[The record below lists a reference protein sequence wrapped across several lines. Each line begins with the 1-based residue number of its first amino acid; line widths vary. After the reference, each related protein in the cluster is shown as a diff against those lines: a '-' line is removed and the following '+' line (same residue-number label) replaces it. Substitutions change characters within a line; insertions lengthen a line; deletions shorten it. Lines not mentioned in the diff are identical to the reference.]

1 MLSGRWPGRWPV
13 QEPDL
18 LRIFARPIHDA
29 GFECLVSGSVG
40 CVYFSEPR
48 LTLDIDFVL
57 AVREEELCRLTEI
70 FRGDEFYCPP
80 ADVIVG
86 ENRRECRGHFNVIH
100 IPTGLK
106 ADFYPSGS
114 DPFFRW
120 AWANRRRG
128 DYPHGPIWYAPPEYI
143 LVWKVVY
150 YSEGRSEKHVRDIRR
165 MIEVSGHA
173 IDSAVVDAELLR
185 RGLEGVYRA
194 MLGETGDV

>member
-1 MLSGRWPGRWPV
+1 M

-18 LRIFARPIHDA
+18 LRIFARPTHDE
-29 GFECLVSGSVG
+29 GIEYLVSGSVG
-40 CVYFSEPR
+40 CVYYSEPR
-48 LTLDIDFVL
+48 LTLDIDFAL
-57 AVREEELCRLTEI
+57 AVGDEELCRLTEI
-70 FRGDEFYCPP
+70 FRFDEFYCPP

-106 ADFYPSGS
+106 ADFYPSGA

-173 IDSAVVDAELLR
+173 IDSAVVEAELSR
-185 RGLEGVYRA
+185 RGLAEVYRK
-194 MLGETGDV
+194 MTSGTGDG